1 MRELKLARLPH
12 ARPPFRRAGSSR
24 WTGGGLYQGGS
35 TSTGPSER
43 STCQNQVIE
52 ECKPPHRRAPPPRSA
67 HWPHF
72 MRPLKRSHCPLERAG
87 AERLGGEQVSD
98 SAAMQCQGL
107 VAFEM
112 GPIPIPGLLPVQAFG
127 WQSYGAAPPHH
138 HHHHHPSH
146 WMLVKL
152 VCLLCPLISSDTH
165 TIERC
170 LFSGASCPHC
180 FVLLQ
185 PLSVWHEQR

>member
-1 MRELKLARLPH
+1 MPDPPYQARWLEPLD
-12 ARPPFRRAGSSR
+12 RWRAISR
-24 WTGGGLYQGGS
+24 WFDEHRPQRADHTSAPGNRRVHAASQACS
-35 TSTGPSER
+35 T
-43 STCQNQVIE
+43 
-52 ECKPPHRRAPPPRSA
+52 PPKRALAS
-67 HWPHF
+67 
-72 MRPLKRSHCPLERAG
+72 SHASPEALAQFHERAC
-87 AERLGGEQVSD
+87 AEHLGDEQVSD
-98 SAAMQCQGL
+98 SAAIQCQGL